1 MFKLF
6 KNRELL
12 GVFDNVELAKSAMYE
27 DEADEEFFA
36 NRDGLN
42 IVRGWWPLDNLRH
55 GCFVEFIDDSDEEEL
70 IIFPVEYVIA
80 KVRRT

>member
-27 DEADEEFFA
+27 DEADEDFFA
-36 NRDGLN
+36 NRDGLYIIRN
-42 IVRGWWPLDNLRH
+42 WWPLDNSRH
-55 GCFVEFIDDSDEEEL
+55 GCFVEFIDDTDENDL
-70 IIFPVEYVIA
+70 HIFPVEYVIA
-80 KVRRT
+80 KVRRI